1 MEQNWMVLLQ
11 QENQLAKVMETNR
24 MTEKY
29 GLVLSE
35 EDAKLIVAERAN
47 SLREQKR
54 VEFGEGIV
62 SRIIETFCDSDFIDQ
77 NNYVETMIRL
87 QEIFYLYKNEMQDEI
102 RRRTS
107 PTDEG
112 AV

>member
-1 MEQNWMVLLQ
+1 MEENWMVLLQ

-62 SRIIETFCDSDFIDQ
+62 SRIIETFCDSDFID
-77 NNYVETMIRL
+77 
-87 QEIFYLYKNEMQDEI
+87 
-102 RRRTS
+102 
-107 PTDEG
+107 
-112 AV
+112 

>member
-35 EDAKLIVAERAN
+35 EDAKLIVAERAG
-47 SLREQKR
+47 
-54 VEFGEGIV
+54 F
-62 SRIIETFCDSDFIDQ
+62 
-77 NNYVETMIRL
+77 
-87 QEIFYLYKNEMQDEI
+87 
-102 RRRTS
+102 
-107 PTDEG
+107 
-112 AV
+112 